1 MQALDLALLV
11 NIIGTAAGMVL
22 YAMLGLMAFVN
33 RQRNSE
39 NGVTALLLAT
49 ASLGLVWNLGELSSM
64 IGRDIGVSHSSP
76 WLAALA
82 YSALGFL
89 PSVVVHTAQRE
100 QNGPK
105 LLTAIAY
112 LLSVATMLLNLFA
125 AVSGGQVPAVF
136 AMQMHA
142 VGAIV
147 LGIGFFSFNLRNTL
161 KNRTILA
168 AALLIF
174 ALSALHL
181 GFGSEGRYWYV
192 ELAMHQSSLPLVF
205 VILYQNFRFAF
216 ADLFLKRALSL
227 VLLATIATALYAFVA
242 VPMLGY
248 HETHDRNDMFAAAI
262 VLGLWI
268 ATALV
273 YPSMHR
279 FASRIV
285 DRYLLGRPDYRT
297 LLDRIESLLG
307 ESTDERSSIE
317 TFTSQMREAITAERV
332 EVETVSNADSVAAVE
347 SGVVIPTVES
357 PIYHVRFTEF
367 EGGRRLMSDE
377 LAVIESAAVRT
388 ARRIDA
394 LRVSHAR
401 CEQEFHT
408 EEMQKLAAEA
418 QLTALRAQINPHF
431 LFNALTTIGYL
442 IRNSPDKAYETL
454 MRLTQLLRRILTTSS
469 EMTTLGDELE
479 LVKNYLEIERARFED
494 KLRVEYA
501 VSDAAEDR
509 TLPPLVMQP
518 LVENAIKHAISI
530 NRNGGTIRIT
540 ATADDDSNGPLRV
553 EIWDSGPGKKNVS
566 ITNGGG
572 IGLANLRDRLKNYY
586 GDAASLELRSHDGGM
601 LAVVT
606 VP

>member
-147 LGIGFFSFNLRNTL
+147 LGIGFFAFNLRNTL

-273 YPSMHR
+273 YPAMHR

-317 TFTSQMREAITAERV
+317 IFTSQMREAITAERV